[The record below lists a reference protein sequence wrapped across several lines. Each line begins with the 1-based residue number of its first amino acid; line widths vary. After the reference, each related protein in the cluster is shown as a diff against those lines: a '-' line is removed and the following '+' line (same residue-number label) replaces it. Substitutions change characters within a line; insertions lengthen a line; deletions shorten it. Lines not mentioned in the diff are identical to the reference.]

1 MKKYLLP
8 LFGMALYFT
17 ACEDELAPVSGSAAE
32 TVTSFSDLSECNKKI
47 IGKFVYVSDSVK
59 VYACTD
65 DGWAAV
71 TGAAV
76 SGKNGSNGT
85 NGKNGKDGNDGKD
98 GKDGKS
104 CTMTPFKDGSGFDV
118 ICDGKS
124 IGSVKNGA
132 DGVKGKDGTN
142 GSNGKDG
149 TSCSVAKAADSDD
162 VVVTCGDKSVTIHN
176 GVDGKPG
183 APGTKGTDGTNG
195 TDGTKGSDGASCKI
209 ASDVDGV
216 VQIQCGEGKDATTTK
231 LYKAICGTKPY
242 DPEKSFC
249 TAEDKVYPL
258 CNGKK
263 YDPATY
269 ECVNG
274 EPVEVLKS
282 CGDELYNAHAK
293 FCFNNKTYPLCN
305 GEEYD
310 VELETCENGKKV
322 VVYEKC
328 GDEKFKIADA
338 DHLFCAEFENKTT
351 EEKTYQ
357 VYKYTTIE
365 VKDKDYSE
373 TWMAENVNYKTDDSY
388 CYNGADKNCKT
399 YGRLYAW
406 DDAQNVCPNGWRM
419 PSLDEWHILFD
430 VVGGTSADNIS
441 GKVLKSVEGWKYDSP
456 ATTGSDKYGFT
467 ALPGGLQVYDGGMF
481 MFDGIDTDAVFWT
494 SSGSGSDGT
503 GPNAVYVRISYDKVT
518 ANISS
523 FLKESRVSVRCIK
536 NVEKN

>member
-1 MKKYLLP
+1 M
-8 LFGMALYFT
+8 
-17 ACEDELAPVSGSAAE
+17 
-32 TVTSFSDLSECNKKI
+32 
-47 IGKFVYVSDSVK
+47 
-59 VYACTD
+59 
-65 DGWAAV
+65 
-71 TGAAV
+71 
-76 SGKNGSNGT
+76 
-85 NGKNGKDGNDGKD
+85 
-98 GKDGKS
+98 
-104 CTMTPFKDGSGFDV
+104 
-118 ICDGKS
+118 
-124 IGSVKNGA
+124 KNGA

-142 GSNGKDG
+142 G
-149 TSCSVAKAADSDD
+149 
-162 VVVTCGDKSVTIHN
+162 
-176 GVDGKPG
+176 
-183 APGTKGTDGTNG
+183 TDGTN
-195 TDGTKGSDGASCKI
+195 GSDGASCKI
-209 ASDVDGV
+209 VSDMDGV

-269 ECVNG
+269 ECVDG
-274 EPVEVLKS
+274 VAVQFIKS
-282 CGDELYNAHAK
+282 CGDELYNVHEK
-293 FCFNNKTYPLCN
+293 FCVNDKITYDLC
-305 GEEYD
+305 GGDVYD
-310 VELETCENGKKV
+310 VELEECVEGKKTL
-322 VVYEKC
+322 VYEKC

-338 DHLFCAEFENKTT
+338 DHLFCAEFENKDT

-357 VYKYTTIE
+357 IYKYTTIE

-456 ATTGSDKYGFT
+456 AMTGSDKYGFT

-536 NVEKN
+536 NAESN

>member
-1 MKKYLLP
+1 MKNCLIPFFGTALL
-8 LFGMALYFT
+8 LMA
-17 ACEDELAPVSGSAAE
+17 CGDEVTNISEYGGADTVKAFKDLGKCDKSA
-32 TVTSFSDLSECNKKI
+32 

-71 TGAAV
+71 TGTAV

-85 NGKNGKDGNDGKD
+85 NGKNGKDGADGKD
-98 GKDGKS
+98 GTDGKS
-104 CTMTPFKDGSGFDV
+104 CTMTAFKDGSGFDV

-132 DGVKGKDGTN
+132 DGADGKD

-149 TSCSVAKAADSDD
+149 TSCSVAKAEDSDD
-162 VVVTCGDKSVTIHN
+162 AVVTCGKTSVTIHN

-195 TDGTKGSDGASCKI
+195 TNGTNGSDGASCKI

-249 TAEDKVYPL
+249 TAEGEAYPL

-263 YDPATY
+263 YDPAMY

-322 VVYEKC
+322 VIYEKC

-523 FLKESRVSVRCIK
+523 FFKESRVSVRCIK

>member
-1 MKKYLLP
+1 MKNCLIPFFGTALL
-8 LFGMALYFT
+8 LMA
-17 ACEDELAPVSGSAAE
+17 CGDEVTNISEYGGADTVKAFKDLGKCDKSA
-32 TVTSFSDLSECNKKI
+32 

-71 TGAAV
+71 TGTAV

-85 NGKNGKDGNDGKD
+85 NGKNGKDGADGKD
-98 GKDGKS
+98 GTDGKS
-104 CTMTPFKDGSGFDV
+104 CTMTAFKDGTGFDV

-132 DGVKGKDGTN
+132 DGADGKD

-149 TSCSVAKAADSDD
+149 TSCSVAKAEDSDD
-162 VVVTCGDKSVTIHN
+162 AVVTCGKTSVTIHN

-195 TDGTKGSDGASCKI
+195 TNGTNGSDGASCKI

-249 TAEDKVYPL
+249 TAEGEAYPL

-263 YDPATY
+263 YDPAMY

-388 CYNGADKNCKT
+388 CYNGVDKNCKT

-536 NVEKN
+536 NAESN